1 MVVRW
6 EDSNNVL
13 IQSLREKAK
22 NKNTWQRENNGLKVG
37 TEDFSRGVLHNSSH
51 ERREI
56 LWEYIFQ
63 RLQLARALQDRAI
76 WLAFEKFTRADISQI
91 AYEIMWLS
99 MQIARELVLLL
110 FNDKIMK
117 KAWKKVNTDEGLTE
131 CPRYFRNLHPCYH
144 FAIVLH
150 EIALVLGQSDRVI
163 FSIYIL
169 NNGNRIEWNP
179 IRSVIIFLINKIG
192 TAKWESDLLIKSMI
206 TDRSGRHDLQLSIN
220 QNYDKSWERN

>member
-6 EDSNNVL
+6 GDSNNVL

-22 NKNTWQRENNGLKVG
+22 NKNTWQRENNVLKVG

-56 LWEYIFQ
+56 LREYIFQ

-110 FNDKIMK
+110 FNIKIMK

-131 CPRYFRNLHPCYH
+131 RPRYFWNLHPCYH

-150 EIALVLGQSDRVI
+150 EIALVLSQSDRVI
-163 FSIYIL
+163 FSIYII

-192 TAKWESDLLIKSMI
+192 RP
-206 TDRSGRHDLQLSIN
+206 RSGSQIC
-220 QNYDKSWERN
+220 

>member
-22 NKNTWQRENNGLKVG
+22 NKNTWQRENNVLKVG

-110 FNDKIMK
+110 FNIKIMK

-131 CPRYFRNLHPCYH
+131 RPRYFWNLHPCYH

-150 EIALVLGQSDRVI
+150 EIALVLSQSDRVI
-163 FSIYIL
+163 FSIYII

-192 TAKWESDLLIKSMI
+192 RP
-206 TDRSGRHDLQLSIN
+206 RSGSQIC
-220 QNYDKSWERN
+220 

>member
-6 EDSNNVL
+6 GDSNNVL

-22 NKNTWQRENNGLKVG
+22 NKNTWQRENNVLKVG

-110 FNDKIMK
+110 FNIKIMK

-131 CPRYFRNLHPCYH
+131 RPRYFWNLHPCYH

-150 EIALVLGQSDRVI
+150 EIALVLSQSDRVI
-163 FSIYIL
+163 FSIYII

-192 TAKWESDLLIKSMI
+192 RP
-206 TDRSGRHDLQLSIN
+206 RSGSQIC
-220 QNYDKSWERN
+220 

>member
-6 EDSNNVL
+6 GDSNNVL

-22 NKNTWQRENNGLKVG
+22 NKNTWQRENNVLKVG

-63 RLQLARALQDRAI
+63 RLQLARAFQDRAI

-110 FNDKIMK
+110 FNIKIMK

-131 CPRYFRNLHPCYH
+131 RPRYFWNLHPCYH

-150 EIALVLGQSDRVI
+150 EIALVLSQSDRVI
-163 FSIYIL
+163 FSIYII

-192 TAKWESDLLIKSMI
+192 RP
-206 TDRSGRHDLQLSIN
+206 RSGSQIC
-220 QNYDKSWERN
+220 

>member
-6 EDSNNVL
+6 GDSNNVL

-22 NKNTWQRENNGLKVG
+22 NKNTWQRENNELKVG

-110 FNDKIMK
+110 FNIKIMK

-131 CPRYFRNLHPCYH
+131 RPRYFWNLHPCYH

-150 EIALVLGQSDRVI
+150 EIALVLSQSDRVI
-163 FSIYIL
+163 FSIYII

-192 TAKWESDLLIKSMI
+192 RP
-206 TDRSGRHDLQLSIN
+206 RSGSKIC
-220 QNYDKSWERN
+220 